1 MKFDPDIIRCV
12 EIVDA
17 GPQHRPTHA
26 SSLLVWYTRP
36 SKNVRSVLELGS
48 GVGTVSFALAKLYNV
63 KVVGVEKEK
72 ELYEKALEGISL
84 NKLEERVS
92 FVNSSVE
99 ELSFPPESFDMVV
112 SNPPHH
118 TKVKSPNRL
127 RASTRSIERRDIEG
141 FVQATF
147 RFLKN
152 GGTAVYVLSPENL
165 MEWLEMFVSFRLEP
179 KRMCFVHGKIEK
191 AATLVLLRL
200 RKHGKRGLIVDP
212 PVILS

>member
-165 MEWLEMFVSFRLEP
+165 MEWLEMLCLSDWSPRECVLSMVKLKRLQ
-179 KRMCFVHGKIEK
+179 
-191 AATLVLLRL
+191 LLFF
-200 RKHGKRGLIVDP
+200 
-212 PVILS
+212 